1 MIFLPFPGGSGIFE
15 RMQSELQLAL
25 CTVPDRETA
34 DAIARA
40 LVDGRLAACVNI
52 IPGLTSVY
60 RWEGKTETA
69 AELLLLIKTS
79 GNNWQALEKTIVG
92 MHPYELP
99 EIITVPLAGGLPAYL
114 DWVAGAMDKTS

>member
-34 DAIARA
+34 DAIATA
-40 LVDGRLAACVNI
+40 LVNGRLAACVNI

-114 DWVAGAMDKTS
+114 DWVAGAMDNA